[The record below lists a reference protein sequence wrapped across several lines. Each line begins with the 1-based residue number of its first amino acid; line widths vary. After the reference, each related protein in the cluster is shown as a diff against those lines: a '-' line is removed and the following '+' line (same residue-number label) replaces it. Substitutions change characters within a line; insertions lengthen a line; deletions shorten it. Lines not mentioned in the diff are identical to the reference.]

1 MTVCSQR
8 TSPIPTTVYHRGISP
23 TLPAPRPAA
32 ASTWSEPADTGST
45 HTGRNS
51 TTLDDWLYLGHRPSK
66 ESPMVDRY
74 TIRETDQHQ
83 FVVVDRMSGKVHS
96 RPFATYLDAWNY
108 IRSMCK

>member
-1 MTVCSQR
+1 
-8 TSPIPTTVYHRGISP
+8 
-23 TLPAPRPAA
+23 
-32 ASTWSEPADTGST
+32 
-45 HTGRNS
+45 
-51 TTLDDWLYLGHRPSK
+51 
-66 ESPMVDRY
+66 MVDRY